1 MARHLGLDLGGTN
14 IKFTMLESAPG
25 LGQGGDSLSI
35 IGSDSITTEAHL
47 GPDHVVERLIEAGH
61 AAFEAW
67 GVPDSIGMGVPG
79 FFNADAGTIELF
91 PNLPGA
97 WRGYPIVAN
106 VCAGLGQHVA
116 LVNDCRAFTLAET
129 RMGAAGGCR
138 NVVCFV
144 LGTGIGGGM
153 IIDGRLRYGRD
164 GRAGELGHLIV
175 EPGGQLCGCGRHGC
189 VEAYASAGPFAR
201 AAGQATPADAI
212 AAAGRGDAQALAAI
226 DQMAKYLGIAIA
238 NMITAVLP
246 ERVVIGGGIA
256 QAGDL
261 LLDAIRAATHQY
273 QITVPPDWYD
283 IVTPTLGPFAG
294 AVGAA
299 LWGREHDV
307 N

>member
-14 IKFTMLESAPG
+14 IKFTMLSSDGE
-25 LGQGGDSLSI
+25 SLSI
-35 IGSDSITTEAHL
+35 LGSDSLETESHD
-47 GPDHVVERLIEAGH
+47 GPDHVTQRLIEA
-61 AAFEAW
+61 AQMAERKW
-67 GVPDSIGMGVPG
+67 GSPDSIGLGVPG
-79 FFNADAGTIELF
+79 FFNADDGTIELF

-97 WRGYPIVAN
+97 WRGYPIVAK
-106 VCAGLGQHVA
+106 VMAGVGGQHVA

-129 RMGAAGGCR
+129 RMGAAIGCR

-153 IIDGRLRYGRD
+153 VIDGRLRYGRH

-175 EPGGQLCGCGRHGC
+175 DANGPLCGCGRHGC
-189 VEAYASAGPFAR
+189 IETYASAAPFAR
-201 AAGQATPADAI
+201 FAHQATPADAV
-212 AAAGRGDAQALAAI
+212 AAAEAGDAVALKAI
-226 DQMAKYLGIAIA
+226 ATVADYLGIAIA
-238 NMITAVLP
+238 NMITACLP

-261 LLDAIRAATHQY
+261 LMNAIREATHRY

-299 LWGREHDV
+299 LWGREHDMD
-307 N
+307 